1 MLDFIITPFVNILLY
16 IYQFLGA
23 GVNDFG
29 WAILIFTI
37 LIRLALYP
45 LTKSQMDSAK
55 SMQKLNEHPDYIK
68 LQKKKKEGKIDQEK
82 FAQEQMALYQQLGI
96 NPFGSCLPTLL
107 QFPIIIGM
115 YWAVTKALATSPLQ
129 LIELIPDIS
138 LGNAATL
145 LPLNSQ
151 FLWMD
156 LSQPERWYGLA
167 DFITSALPFLNGN
180 GGIPILAILVV
191 ITSYFQSKM
200 MTPTSS
206 NPNDQTA
213 AMSRM
218 MALYVPVLMG
228 WISYTYSAGLAVY
241 FVASNLVSLVQ
252 YGLMGKLDFSSL
264 LRRKEPAAK

>member
-37 LIRLALYP
+37 AIRLALFP
-45 LTKSQMDSAK
+45 LTKSQLESTK
-55 SMQKLNEHPDYIK
+55 NMQKLNEHPDYIK
-68 LQKKKKEGKIDQEK
+68 LQKKKKDGKITQEK
-82 FAQEQMALYQQLGI
+82 FAEEQMALYQELGI
-96 NPFGSCLPTLL
+96 NPLGSCLPTLL

-129 LIELIPDIS
+129 LISLIPDIN
-138 LGNAATL
+138 LGNASEL

-156 LSQPERWYGLA
+156 LSQPERWYGLSG
-167 DFITSALPFLNGN
+167 ILPWEF
-180 GGIPILAILVV
+180 GIPILAIIVFV
-191 ITSYFQSKM
+191 TSYFQTKMTTAPTGGDDQAAAMTKM
-200 MTPTSS
+200 MSIY
-206 NPNDQTA
+206 
-213 AMSRM
+213 M
-218 MALYVPVLMG
+218 PVLMG

-241 FVASNLVSLVQ
+241 FVASNVVSLIQ
-252 YGLMGKLDFSSL
+252 YGLMGRLDFSSL
-264 LRRKEPAAK
+264 FGKKKDEKAKPKAAK